1 MKRKGFAFAILG
13 ILSLASLTGC
23 GESGDT
29 YRDVTVDSIY
39 GKISEY
45 SAAKVKAGDTL
56 QFKVTPSQ
64 YFYIDTVTN
73 NDKPCKVVKANA
85 DGSKIYSTTIQ
96 SGENKLKATYA
107 VDETVDFVDEFK
119 LNISDEVFNLVM
131 SKAEGSDKDGRTL
144 DEKKKDLDFRRCGIE
159 KMRAPCEYK
168 NGKRVEKSSKDVFVN
183 YVDGDTT
190 HVETNNLGYTVKIR
204 YLNIDTPESTSE
216 IEEWGLTASYFSK
229 YIYTGNPEYWN
240 KIKFS
245 FPEGYENHLQAGI
258 TSMILVSEDANKNMD
273 KITVND
279 LKIGSDEVGPYAATT
294 DGNQRNLAYVW
305 YSTAENPT
313 KDTFRCL
320 NLEMVYEGFSFGIG
334 SSENTSE
341 YVYRFFDAANLS
353 AKANNRHLNLP
364 ENAGLDDNYF
374 YYNGT
379 AATPIQTLTLKQ
391 LYDSAP
397 NDEDIGKYP
406 ESPLANK
413 KTLYRIEG
421 YVSVKLKTAF
431 YIQDKTSYDN
441 DAVIA
446 GTETP
451 LGLYIFT
458 YSETPIAVGDY
469 VSCVGALSSYGGTFQ
484 MQGIS
489 FHTRPVEPRDTKVL
503 SKGHAIT
510 PIRVTG
516 AQFNSLK
523 LQQVLVEITDN
534 VWFYDFDTSSA
545 TYGDE
550 SIAEGGSEEINKY
563 NDAYPFY
570 NTSNA
575 PIFYASFGDTDNAQ
589 AVNEAHRTQSGK
601 ASTRYTDEVIRFT
614 LDQDIMVS
622 FGIEEAR
629 SYKFFTGG
637 ESWYNDYGAE
647 YASADYVPENCPTDA
662 QLEEMFPG
670 DPAAQL
676 KEKAKYVSIKRTYS
690 RKCHMPEKNKTNHG
704 LICISAGYEST
715 GGNKKMTAKIINGS
729 TNYIKLSSVTTAA

>member
-23 GESGDT
+23 GESGDY
-29 YRDVTVDSIY
+29 YRDVTSESIY
-39 GKISEY
+39 GKISDF

-64 YFYIDTVTN
+64 YFYIDSVTN
-73 NDKPCKVVKANA
+73 NGKKCKVVKNVG
-85 DGSKIYSTTIQ
+85 DGSKIYSTTIE
-96 SGENKLKATYA
+96 SGENKLKATYL
-107 VDETVDFVDEFK
+107 VDETIDFVDKFK
-119 LNISDEVFNLVM
+119 LNISDEVFDLVM
-131 SKAEGSDKDGRTL
+131 SKQEGSDKDERTME
-144 DEKKKDLDFRRCGIE
+144 EKKKDLDFRRCGIE

-229 YIYTGNPEYWN
+229 YIYTGNKEYWD

-245 FPEGYENHLQAGI
+245 FPEGYEEHLQAGI
-258 TSMILVSEDANKNMD
+258 TSMILVSQDANKNMEN
-273 KITVND
+273 ITVAD

-334 SSENTSE
+334 SAEATSD

-364 ENAGLDDNYF
+364 EDAGLDDNYF
-374 YYNGT
+374 YYKGT
-379 AATPIQTLTLKQ
+379 AATPVQSLTLQ
-391 LYDSAP
+391 ELYESAP
-397 NDEDIGKYP
+397 DDSDIGKYP
-406 ESPLANK
+406 ESAYANR
-413 KTLYRIEG
+413 KTLFKIEG

-431 YIQDKTSYDN
+431 YIQDKTEYDN
-441 DAVIA
+441 DKVIA

-458 YSETPIAVGDY
+458 YSETPIKVGDY

-489 FHTRPVEPRDTKVL
+489 YHNIPDPVRDTKVL
-503 SKGHAIT
+503 SKGHTIT

-534 VWFYDFDTSSA
+534 IWFYDFDVHSD

-550 SIAEGGSEEINKY
+550 VISEGGSEEINKY

-570 NTSNA
+570 NTSNG
-575 PIFYASFGDTDNAQ
+575 PIFYASYGETDNAET
-589 AVNEAHRTQSGK
+589 VNTNHRGSSGRD
-601 ASTRYTDEVIRFT
+601 STRYTDEVIRFV

-622 FGIEEAR
+622 FGAEKAR
-629 SYKFFTGG
+629 SYKFFAGG
-637 ESWYNDYGAE
+637 ESWYNPNGAE
-647 YASADYVPENCPTDA
+647 YASEAYIPENCPSDEE
-662 QLEEMFPG
+662 LEALFPG
-670 DPAAQL
+670 DAVAQR
-676 KEKAKYVSIKRTYS
+676 KEKAKYVCVKRTYT
-690 RKCHMPEKNKTNHG
+690 RKCHMPSKNSTGHG
-704 LICISAGYEST
+704 LVCISAGYEST
-715 GGNKKMTAKIINGS
+715 GGNKKMTAKIISGATS
-729 TNYIKLSSVTTAA
+729 YIKLSKVDAA